1 MKRLFGKLNNFFRKP
16 FVYAVIFSLILTGCV
31 GYSLLAVFVIPS
43 YETAVTYA
51 KTNSYLVTE
60 DTEESETEDV
70 ETTEEIKA
78 ETIITDSTYSDE
90 NITITITTKV
100 VNDTTVYICDIYC
113 SIQYLQTALAN
124 STYGTN
130 VTEKTSEIADSVGA
144 ILAINGDFYG
154 ANKKGYVIKNGVLY
168 RDTVRNDSEYG
179 DLVVYSDGSWDIIY
193 EDEISAEELMEDGVV
208 QLFAFGPTLVYD
220 GEIVVSEDDEVDR
233 SMTNNPR
240 TAIGIVEDGHYV
252 FVVSDGRTDE
262 SEGLSLYELA
272 QVLEDCGCTLA
283 YNLDGGGSSTLVFMG
298 EVINKPTTLG
308 NGIKERE
315 VSDIVYIGY

>member
-1 MKRLFGKLNNFFRKP
+1 MKRLFRKLNYFFRKP

-31 GYSLLAVFVIPS
+31 GYSLLDVFVIPS
-43 YETAVTYA
+43 YEAAVTYA

-60 DTEESETEDV
+60 DTGETETEDV
-70 ETTEEIKA
+70 ETTEETKA

-90 NITITITTKV
+90 NITITITTNV

-168 RDTVRNDSEYG
+168 RDTVRSDSEYG
-179 DLVVYSDGSWDIIY
+179 DLVIYSDGTWDIIF
-193 EDEISAEELMEDGVV
+193 ENEISAEKLMEDGAV
-208 QLFAFGPTLVYD
+208 QLFAFGPTLIYD

-233 SMTNNPR
+233 SMSNNPR

-272 QVLEDCGCTLA
+272 QVLENCGCTLA

-298 EVINKPTTLG
+298 EVINNPTTSG
-308 NGIKERE
+308 NSIKERE

>member
-16 FVYAVIFSLILTGCV
+16 FVYAAIFSLILTGCV
-31 GYSLLAVFVIPS
+31 GYSLLDVFVIPS
-43 YETAVTYA
+43 YQTAVTYA
-51 KTNSYLVTE
+51 KTNSYLVTG
-60 DTEESETEDV
+60 DTEETETEED
-70 ETTEEIKA
+70 ETTEETEA

-168 RDTVRNDSEYG
+168 RDTVRSDSEYG
-179 DLVVYSDGSWDIIY
+179 DLVIYSDGSWDIIY

-220 GEIVVSEDDEVDR
+220 GEIVVSGDDEVDR

-298 EVINKPTTLG
+298 EVINNPTTSG
-308 NGIKERE
+308 NSIKERE